1 VIADTAGVL
10 VLGLVVVIV
19 YVVVLWLAL
28 AFYVYRDSRQ
38 RSTSPSFVLLST
50 LVGIVPPFLGP
61 LIYFVIRPPHTLE
74 EERSLAL
81 EEQALLEPPMDGVI
95 TRPCPTCGREIEKE
109 FIVCP
114 YCRTQFARRCTSC
127 DRSLRLG
134 WSVCPYCATEVGAHA
149 LTRSGR

>member
-38 RSTSPSFVLLST
+38 RSNSPSFVLLST

-81 EEQALLEPPMDGVI
+81 EEQALLEPPLDGVI

>member
-1 VIADTAGVL
+1 GGAGARHDRRTAFRRMAGGELRCRRAARRSGDRRSAGQLVIADTAGVL

-95 TRPCPTCGREIEKE
+95 TRPCP
-109 FIVCP
+109 P
-114 YCRTQFARRCTSC
+114 
-127 DRSLRLG
+127 
-134 WSVCPYCATEVGAHA
+134 
-149 LTRSGR
+149 